1 MFGCEC
7 YLKYKQCMNSIINVI
22 NENKDKDILAMS
34 LISNIQSKCIFN
46 KTTED
51 SYGEEIH
58 RQDLRA
64 VKEIQEFLSFV

>member
-34 LISNIQSKCIFN
+34 LISNI
-46 KTTED
+46 
-51 SYGEEIH
+51 
-58 RQDLRA
+58 
-64 VKEIQEFLSFV
+64 